1 MLKTMFENMGAR
13 VSTLRVRIKNP
24 VGKPPAEPDTIELP
38 VEKYELIKLG
48 LASLKI
54 VKSSTPRVHHE
65 GLAGLL
71 GSERT
76 VVLVDDYPAVQ
87 MLGYDGVD
95 ALLRENCYLI
105 YVSHNFYDLPKKTAS
120 MEAYLMKNAFA
131 SISASERD
139 RYFYLNKYG
148 LSGDSVVV
156 YPNIYPLHL
165 PPNRQENANIGS
177 EKHPKTTVVLNM
189 GSKVSDTVCNSLI
202 RTVHDATSA
211 INDRDSFRLLVIGDN
226 LVRYARGL
234 NWRHEVE
241 FQSHLPDRRLFLEK
255 LSTAHIG
262 INYAYKAVGSNIKK
276 YDYALAGLAVLS
288 NTYGCKGEILPRE
301 WVFYDEADLYVKLTN
316 LLGEDLGSL
325 GVENREHALARAQK
339 HYEDL
344 RQKLSS
350 LL

>member
-1 MLKTMFENMGAR
+1 MPARISLLHVKANYGSVREETTHGHYFRSLYVREMLKTMFENMGAS
-13 VSTLRVRIKNP
+13 VSTLRVRIMNP
-24 VGKPPAEPDTIELP
+24 VGKSPAEPDIIELP
-38 VEKYELIKLG
+38 VKKYELMKLG
-48 LASLKI
+48 LASLKL

-65 GLAGLL
+65 GLKGLL
-71 GSERT
+71 GGERT

-211 INDRDSFRLLVIGDN
+211 INDRDSFR
-226 LVRYARGL
+226 
-234 NWRHEVE
+234 
-241 FQSHLPDRRLFLEK
+241 
-255 LSTAHIG
+255 
-262 INYAYKAVGSNIKK
+262 
-276 YDYALAGLAVLS
+276 
-288 NTYGCKGEILPRE
+288 
-301 WVFYDEADLYVKLTN
+301 
-316 LLGEDLGSL
+316 
-325 GVENREHALARAQK
+325 
-339 HYEDL
+339 
-344 RQKLSS
+344 
-350 LL
+350 